1 MEEKNFLDVFT
12 ELKND
17 KFISS
22 SFNDVLVKRIVN
34 NKSKNLIRVY
44 IKSSRLIHKNDIYKA
59 EIAISRLL
67 GGIRVKIIE
76 SFNLS
81 SQYNSENLF
90 NMYKDSI
97 FIELNNHSPLE
108 YSMLKKARISFNDDI
123 MMVKMDDSIISE
135 EKSKELKR
143 ILEKIFNERCGVI
156 TEVRFDFVENN
167 KRKFKEYN
175 EIKLKQEVEAIVSN
189 ITYDIKDIGTNEE
202 TKSSVNSASQTS
214 KSDNSRNDNF
224 VKQGARKSYSKPFK
238 SSDNPDVIY
247 GRYFDGQSIDIS
259 EIQGDMG
266 DVIVR
271 GQIIDIEQREIRGEK
286 TIVST
291 VITDFTDSIV
301 VKFFMQNDKLD
312 ELFANVKVGAFI
324 KVSGPA
330 RYDKF
335 DNDISISSV
344 YGAIKINDFTVKR
357 VDTSPE
363 KRVELHCHT
372 KLSDMDGVA
381 DVKDLIKRA
390 KDWGHT
396 SLAITDH
403 GVVQG
408 FTEAWHALQKL
419 EGKFSFKEPFDFKMI
434 YGVEAYLV
442 DDLKKVVTNSAGQS
456 LDSSYVIFDL
466 ETTGFSP
473 ELNNIIEIGAVKVKD
488 GKIID
493 RFSAFVNPK
502 EPIPFRIEQLTGI
515 NDGMVINAP
524 GIETVLP
531 EFLDFSKDC
540 VMVAHNAD
548 FDTSFIIKRPICLV

>member
-214 KSDNSRNDNF
+214 KS
-224 VKQGARKSYSKPFK
+224 ARS
-238 SSDNPDVIY
+238 
-247 GRYFDGQSIDIS
+247 
-259 EIQGDMG
+259 
-266 DVIVR
+266 
-271 GQIIDIEQREIRGEK
+271 
-286 TIVST
+286 
-291 VITDFTDSIV
+291 
-301 VKFFMQNDKLD
+301 
-312 ELFANVKVGAFI
+312 
-324 KVSGPA
+324 
-330 RYDKF
+330 
-335 DNDISISSV
+335 
-344 YGAIKINDFTVKR
+344 
-357 VDTSPE
+357 
-363 KRVELHCHT
+363 
-372 KLSDMDGVA
+372 
-381 DVKDLIKRA
+381 
-390 KDWGHT
+390 
-396 SLAITDH
+396 
-403 GVVQG
+403 
-408 FTEAWHALQKL
+408 
-419 EGKFSFKEPFDFKMI
+419 
-434 YGVEAYLV
+434 
-442 DDLKKVVTNSAGQS
+442 
-456 LDSSYVIFDL
+456 
-466 ETTGFSP
+466 
-473 ELNNIIEIGAVKVKD
+473 
-488 GKIID
+488 
-493 RFSAFVNPK
+493 
-502 EPIPFRIEQLTGI
+502 
-515 NDGMVINAP
+515 
-524 GIETVLP
+524 
-531 EFLDFSKDC
+531 
-540 VMVAHNAD
+540 
-548 FDTSFIIKRPICLV
+548 